1 MKRLKRW
8 IRFRLDSLVLGGVG
22 IGASLLAVITAA
34 VVALCGLVF
43 VVGGVRTDSGEEV
56 SFFEASWWSLMRTLD
71 PGTMGGDAGWL
82 FRVTSLAA
90 TIAGILVLSVL
101 IGVITAG
108 IDSRLV
114 ELRRGR
120 GSVQLVDHTVI
131 LGWSPGTE
139 TLVSELAEANRSRHR
154 PAIVILSESDV
165 SKVKDELTVS
175 IRENKDQRVFV
186 RSGSTTDE
194 NSLRSVSAEDARAIV
209 ILHGNVQN
217 PDAENVRTTLAVV
230 NELPDFYGAIVTQV
244 SDRSLADALRESTSG
259 RVLVVSRKE
268 VMSKVTSQ
276 VCRSRGLAQ
285 VYEDLL
291 DFEGSEIY
299 VKREPGLVG
308 RTFGVAV
315 MSYPKSIPIGILRD
329 GGTADLCP
337 DWESRIG
344 ENDEIIAISE
354 DDSTFSIGALP
365 HGAPSEVLRTELVL
379 DPRSVLLIGWSE
391 IATGL
396 VDQLDEI
403 LPAGS
408 SITVCAPNYIE
419 GVATPKSV
427 ALESRDA
434 DINRLNGLSELV
446 YEQAFDNIV
455 LLCSRDRSVVEDDS
469 VNLMRLLELRQ
480 ILGRSDCPSRFANV
494 VTELRDVEDVAIAG
508 SSRDDFVVS
517 DRISSLL
524 LAQLAEEP
532 KLLGIFNALFEA
544 RGVEILTL
552 PASQLFEPQT
562 STFGGLV
569 GLGMPF
575 GIVIGFA
582 TAEEGTVV
590 NPSRDLEVVVD
601 DSLRIILLTRPS
613 HRAKN

>member
-43 VVGGVRTDSGEEV
+43 VVGGVRTDSGDTV

-175 IRENKDQRVFV
+175 IRENKHQRVFV

-244 SDRSLADALRESTSG
+244 SDRSLANALREATLG
-259 RVLVVSRKE
+259 RVLVVSRKD

-276 VCRSRGLAQ
+276 VCRSRGLAR

-299 VKREPGLVG
+299 VKSEPRLVG
-308 RTFGVAV
+308 ETFGTAL
-315 MSYPKSIPIGILRD
+315 MSYSDSIPIGLLRD
-329 GGTADLCP
+329 GEVADLCP
-337 DWESRIG
+337 GPESQIG
-344 ENDEIIAISE
+344 EDDEIIAIAE
-354 DDSTFSIGALP
+354 DDSTFTLGTISKYRQRENLQ
-365 HGAPSEVLRTELVL
+365 TKLVL

-391 IATGL
+391 IASGL
-396 VDQLDEI
+396 VEQLDEI
-403 LPAGS
+403 LPGGS
-408 SITVCAPNYIE
+408 SITVCAPNYVDGQVIP
-419 GVATPKSV
+419 TSV
-427 ALESRDA
+427 NLESRNA
-434 DINRLNGLSELV
+434 DINRLDGLRELV
-446 YEQAFDNIV
+446 YERAFDNIV

-469 VNLMRLLELRQ
+469 LNLMRLLELRQ
-480 ILGRSDCPSRFANV
+480 LLSRSDCPSSFANV

-508 SSRDDFVVS
+508 STRDDFVVS

-532 KLLGIFNALFEA
+532 KLLGVFDALFEA
-544 RGVEILTL
+544 QGVEILSL
-552 PASQLFEPQT
+552 PARQLFESQT
-562 STFGGLV
+562 LTFGGLV
-569 GLGMPF
+569 DLGIPF
-575 GIVIGFA
+575 GIVIGVA
-582 TAEEGTVV
+582 TADAGTTV
-590 NPSRDLEVVVD
+590 NPPRDLKVVVD
-601 DSLRIILLTRPS
+601 DGLRVILLTKPNRSTPS
-613 HRAKN
+613 